1 MYLNL
6 DNAAGAMASATNPY
20 SMARPSQNW
29 VIVHLR
35 AEGRYAVDYDAT
47 TILNGCTV
55 PQSEY
60 K

>member
-1 MYLNL
+1 
-6 DNAAGAMASATNPY
+6 
-20 SMARPSQNW
+20 MARPSQNW

-35 AEGRYAVDYDAT
+35 ADGRYAVDYDAT
-47 TILNGCTV
+47 TILNGCTL